1 MISNVLFWHVCF
13 WLLCWHRFGTKS
25 LELVCSLYCYIKLV
39 AICRKR
45 KNCRLWRL
53 PAKDIVYD
61 IFSFPNHPHH
71 LHEASWIDCSEHEA
85 VRHAPRSF
93 GSLTFRRWLPSVY
106 QSLPLGLPGPTNHIF
121 ILTYCSIAWNGR
133 AGSSRKSLDWCKVKM
148 PLPHKLWALDF
159 RRSHN
164 LAHSLRKPSILFE
177 SHFGGRMSG
186 KHDEAQQSFY
196 PGSLTKLNEEMGD
209 DLDQWMQP
217 DMFWHPQIC

>member
-1 MISNVLFWHVCF
+1 
-13 WLLCWHRFGTKS
+13 
-25 LELVCSLYCYIKLV
+25 
-39 AICRKR
+39 
-45 KNCRLWRL
+45 
-53 PAKDIVYD
+53 
-61 IFSFPNHPHH
+61 
-71 LHEASWIDCSEHEA
+71 
-85 VRHAPRSF
+85 
-93 GSLTFRRWLPSVY
+93 
-106 QSLPLGLPGPTNHIF
+106 
-121 ILTYCSIAWNGR
+121 
-133 AGSSRKSLDWCKVKM
+133 M

-186 KHDEAQQSFY
+186 KHDEAQQTFY